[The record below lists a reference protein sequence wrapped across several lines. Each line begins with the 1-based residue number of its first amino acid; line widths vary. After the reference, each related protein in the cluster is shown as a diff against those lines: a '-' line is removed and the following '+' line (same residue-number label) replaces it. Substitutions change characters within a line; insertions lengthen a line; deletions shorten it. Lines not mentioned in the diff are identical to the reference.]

1 MTTNS
6 SPGSDDRAAAWADAH
21 DPRTTSARLAEIVGR
36 YPEFA
41 SAVVRHP
48 NCYPELEKWAQSSG
62 LLNPMPGASQRP
74 AAGDVSLVVGR
85 PARVPETRHGQA
97 TSPAPPAVSF
107 VPQAAREDVEPA
119 DRPRIEAIGLAP
131 AAVAPAGA
139 RSSTPSH
146 RPSESGA
153 PVAGRVDL
161 GMALSYGWRKFAENP
176 WPFILMILM
185 IAGLVFVSYLVEVA
199 VIGAII
205 AGASSASS
213 LTVGLILV
221 GLTPLI
227 PTFVGLALGI
237 GLVRASIDTVRGLPV
252 TFGRSFRRD
261 GIGQYLAFWGLLFV
275 GVLVLVVVFSFLQ
288 AIGTVLIILAAVAS
302 SVLTLYAPYLI
313 LDRRMS
319 AIAALRA
326 SCAMAA
332 ANLGQ
337 TFVNVLVLGVVSS
350 VGGLL
355 CGVGVFVTGPL
366 TLIALAS
373 MYMSAQ
379 GEDSAW

>member
-1 MTTNS
+1 MTTS
-6 SPGSDDRAAAWADAH
+6 SNPGSDDRAAAWADAH

-48 NCYPELEKWAQSSG
+48 NCYPELERWAQSSG
-62 LLNPMPGASQRP
+62 LLNPMPGSSQWP
-74 AAGDVSLVVGR
+74 AAGDVNLVVGR
-85 PARVPETRHGQA
+85 PAGAPATHGQA

-107 VPQAAREDVEPA
+107 VPQAAKEGVEPA
-119 DRPRIEAIGLAP
+119 DRPGIEAIGLAP
-131 AAVAPAGA
+131 AAVAPVGA

-161 GMALSYGWRKFAENP
+161 GIALSYGWRKFAENP

-185 IAGLVFVSYLVEVA
+185 IAGLILVSYLVEVA

-252 TFGRSFRRD
+252 TFGRSFRRA
-261 GIGQYLAFWGLLFV
+261 GIGQYLAFWGLLFA
-275 GVLVLVVVFSFLQ
+275 GALVLVVALSFLQ

-313 LDRRMS
+313 LDRGMS

>member
-1 MTTNS
+1 MTANS
-6 SPGSDDRAAAWADAH
+6 NQVSDDRAAAWADAH
-21 DPRTTSARLAEIVGR
+21 DPRTTSAVLAEIVGR

-41 SAVVRHP
+41 SAIVRHP

-62 LLNPMPGASQRP
+62 LLNPMPGASQLP
-74 AAGDVSLVVGR
+74 AEGDASLAGGR
-85 PARVPETRHGQA
+85 PTGAPSTRHGQA

-107 VPQAAREDVEPA
+107 VPQAAKEDVGA
-119 DRPRIEAIGLAP
+119 TDRPGIEAIELAP
-131 AAVAPAGA
+131 AVAPAVA
-139 RSSTPSH
+139 MSSTPSH

-161 GMALSYGWRKFAENP
+161 GAALSYGWRKFAENP

-252 TFGRSFRRD
+252 TFASSFRRD
-261 GIGQYLAFWGLLFV
+261 GIGQYLAFWGILFA
-275 GVLVLVVVFSFLQ
+275 GVLVLGVVLSFLQ
-288 AIGTVLIILAAVAS
+288 TVGTVLLFLAAAAS
-302 SVLTLYAPYLI
+302 SVFTLYAPYLI

-355 CGVGVFVTGPL
+355 CGVGAFVTGPL